1 MNDLVYSLNGG
12 LVTDQNKISTISKV
26 DINSIQK
33 LIRNYKQDLE
43 CFGELGFE
51 LQKIAKTNKK
61 IYFLNEQQATLL
73 LTYMKN
79 SESVR
84 NAKKVLVFAFYQ
96 MKEKLRSLEQEQ
108 EKARFKSL
116 SDENQRLNS
125 LNHHQKIGYKSQ
137 LKQQKEKYENKIKAL
152 KYDLEN
158 KKELS
163 FKRKLSQKELLE
175 LRKILA
181 KDYNIVCFKE
191 WEMSLFAEKIGKNS
205 VFEVVLNKLEKE
217 LNYWKNYEKYEE
229 KWKKNI
235 KELKMK
241 LVDKLKKAYDY
252 KKELYKAE
260 KGSSSKEYHIE
271 NAEIFQDFIELEL
284 LQCEDIERRYFLMQ
298 IYRYGYQNIRSL
310 NSKLAFKA
318 KLDNDDI
325 NFIKILKEAN
335 ILHALNEIYTTKEVK
350 KIAKD

>member
-26 DINSIQK
+26 DINSIQR

-61 IYFLNEQQATLL
+61 IYYLNEQQATLL

-96 MKEKLRSLEQEQ
+96 MKEKLKNLEQEQ
-108 EKARFKSL
+108 EKARFKTL
-116 SDENQRLNS
+116 SDENLRLNS

-152 KYDLEN
+152 QYDLEH

-181 KDYNIVCFKE
+181 RDYGMLCFKE
-191 WEMSLFAEKIGKNS
+191 WEFEFLAEKIALESTKMTTWDA
-205 VFEVVLNKLEKE
+205 VVKKLKQN
-217 LNYWKNYEKYEE
+217 LDYWQNYEEYEE
-229 KWKKNI
+229 KWKKI
-235 KELKMK
+235 L
-241 LVDKLKKAYDY
+241 
-252 KKELYKAE
+252 
-260 KGSSSKEYHIE
+260 
-271 NAEIFQDFIELEL
+271 
-284 LQCEDIERRYFLMQ
+284 RR
-298 IYRYGYQNIRSL
+298 
-310 NSKLAFKA
+310 
-318 KLDNDDI
+318 
-325 NFIKILKEAN
+325 
-335 ILHALNEIYTTKEVK
+335 
-350 KIAKD
+350 

>member
-26 DINSIQK
+26 DINSIQR

-61 IYFLNEQQATLL
+61 IYYLNEQQATLL

-108 EKARFKSL
+108 EKARFKTL
-116 SDENQRLNS
+116 SDENLRLNS

-137 LKQQKEKYENKIKAL
+137 LAQQKEKYENKIKAL
-152 KYDLEN
+152 QYDLEK

-163 FKRKLSQKELLE
+163 FKRKLSKEELLE

-181 KDYNIVCFKE
+181 RDYGILCIKE
-191 WEMSLFAEKIGKNS
+191 WEFEFLAEKIALESTKMTTWDA
-205 VFEVVLNKLEKE
+205 VVKKLKQS
-217 LNYWKNYEKYEE
+217 LDYWQNYEEYEE
-229 KWKKNI
+229 KW
-235 KELKMK
+235 
-241 LVDKLKKAYDY
+241 
-252 KKELYKAE
+252 
-260 KGSSSKEYHIE
+260 
-271 NAEIFQDFIELEL
+271 
-284 LQCEDIERRYFLMQ
+284 R
-298 IYRYGYQNIRSL
+298 
-310 NSKLAFKA
+310 
-318 KLDNDDI
+318 
-325 NFIKILKEAN
+325 KILRR
-335 ILHALNEIYTTKEVK
+335 
-350 KIAKD
+350 

>member
-26 DINSIQK
+26 DINSIQR

-61 IYFLNEQQATLL
+61 IYYLNEQQATLL

-108 EKARFKSL
+108 EKARFKTL
-116 SDENQRLNS
+116 SDENLRLNS

-137 LKQQKEKYENKIKAL
+137 LAQQKEKYENKIKAL
-152 KYDLEN
+152 QYDLEK

-181 KDYNIVCFKE
+181 RDYGILCIKE
-191 WEMSLFAEKIGKNS
+191 WEMSLVAEKIGKDT
-205 VFEVVLNKLEKE
+205 VFEAVVKKLEKE
-217 LNYWKNYEKYEE
+217 LDYWKNYEKYEE
-229 KWKKNI
+229 KW
-235 KELKMK
+235 
-241 LVDKLKKAYDY
+241 
-252 KKELYKAE
+252 
-260 KGSSSKEYHIE
+260 
-271 NAEIFQDFIELEL
+271 
-284 LQCEDIERRYFLMQ
+284 R
-298 IYRYGYQNIRSL
+298 
-310 NSKLAFKA
+310 
-318 KLDNDDI
+318 
-325 NFIKILKEAN
+325 KILRR
-335 ILHALNEIYTTKEVK
+335 
-350 KIAKD
+350 

>member
-26 DINSIQK
+26 DINSIQR

-61 IYFLNEQQATLL
+61 IYYLNEQQATLL

-96 MKEKLRSLEQEQ
+96 MKEKLKNLEQEQ

-116 SDENQRLNS
+116 SDENLRLNS

-137 LKQQKEKYENKIKAL
+137 LAQQKEHYENKIKAL
-152 KYDLEN
+152 QYDLEH

-163 FKRKLSQKELLE
+163 FKRKLSKEELLE

-181 KDYNIVCFKE
+181 KDYDILCFKE
-191 WEMSLFAEKIGKNS
+191 WEMSLVAEKIGKDT
-205 VFEVVLNKLEKE
+205 VFEAVLNKLEKE
-217 LNYWKNYEKYEE
+217 LKYWQNYEEYEE
-229 KWKKNI
+229 KW
-235 KELKMK
+235 
-241 LVDKLKKAYDY
+241 
-252 KKELYKAE
+252 
-260 KGSSSKEYHIE
+260 
-271 NAEIFQDFIELEL
+271 
-284 LQCEDIERRYFLMQ
+284 R
-298 IYRYGYQNIRSL
+298 
-310 NSKLAFKA
+310 
-318 KLDNDDI
+318 
-325 NFIKILKEAN
+325 KILRR
-335 ILHALNEIYTTKEVK
+335 
-350 KIAKD
+350 

>member
-26 DINSIQK
+26 DINSIQR

-61 IYFLNEQQATLL
+61 IYYLNEQQATLL

-116 SDENQRLNS
+116 SDENLRLNS

-137 LKQQKEKYENKIKAL
+137 LAQQKEHYENKIKAL
-152 KYDLEN
+152 KYDLEK

-163 FKRKLSQKELLE
+163 FKRKLSKEELLE

-181 KDYNIVCFKE
+181 RDYGMICIKE
-191 WEMSLFAEKIGKNS
+191 WEFEFLAEKIALES
-205 VFEVVLNKLEKE
+205 TRMTTWDAVVKKLKQS
-217 LNYWKNYEKYEE
+217 LDYWQNYDEYEE
-229 KWKKNI
+229 KWKKI
-235 KELKMK
+235 L
-241 LVDKLKKAYDY
+241 
-252 KKELYKAE
+252 
-260 KGSSSKEYHIE
+260 
-271 NAEIFQDFIELEL
+271 
-284 LQCEDIERRYFLMQ
+284 RR
-298 IYRYGYQNIRSL
+298 
-310 NSKLAFKA
+310 
-318 KLDNDDI
+318 
-325 NFIKILKEAN
+325 
-335 ILHALNEIYTTKEVK
+335 
-350 KIAKD
+350 

>member
-26 DINSIQK
+26 DINSIQR

-61 IYFLNEQQATLL
+61 IYYLNEQQATLL

-96 MKEKLRSLEQEQ
+96 MKEKLKNLEQEQ
-108 EKARFKSL
+108 EKARFKTL
-116 SDENQRLNS
+116 SDENLRLNS

-137 LKQQKEKYENKIKAL
+137 LAQQKEKYENKIKAL
-152 KYDLEN
+152 QYDLEN

-163 FKRKLSQKELLE
+163 FKRKLSKEELLE

-181 KDYNIVCFKE
+181 RDYGILCMKE
-191 WEMSLFAEKIGKNS
+191 WEFEFLAEKIALESTKMTTWDA
-205 VFEVVLNKLEKE
+205 VVKKLKQS
-217 LNYWKNYEKYEE
+217 LDYWQNYEEYEE
-229 KWKKNI
+229 KWKKI
-235 KELKMK
+235 L
-241 LVDKLKKAYDY
+241 
-252 KKELYKAE
+252 
-260 KGSSSKEYHIE
+260 
-271 NAEIFQDFIELEL
+271 
-284 LQCEDIERRYFLMQ
+284 RR
-298 IYRYGYQNIRSL
+298 
-310 NSKLAFKA
+310 
-318 KLDNDDI
+318 
-325 NFIKILKEAN
+325 
-335 ILHALNEIYTTKEVK
+335 
-350 KIAKD
+350 

>member
-26 DINSIQK
+26 DINSIQR

-61 IYFLNEQQATLL
+61 IYYLNEQQATLL

-116 SDENQRLNS
+116 SDENLRLNS

-137 LKQQKEKYENKIKAL
+137 LAQQKEHYENKIKAL
-152 KYDLEN
+152 KYDLEH

-163 FKRKLSQKELLE
+163 FKRKLSKEELLE

-181 KDYNIVCFKE
+181 RDYGILCIKE
-191 WEMSLFAEKIGKNS
+191 WEMSLVAEKIGKDT
-205 VFEVVLNKLEKE
+205 VFKAVLNKLEKE
-217 LNYWKNYEKYEE
+217 LKYWQNYEEYEE
-229 KWKKNI
+229 KW
-235 KELKMK
+235 
-241 LVDKLKKAYDY
+241 
-252 KKELYKAE
+252 
-260 KGSSSKEYHIE
+260 
-271 NAEIFQDFIELEL
+271 
-284 LQCEDIERRYFLMQ
+284 R
-298 IYRYGYQNIRSL
+298 
-310 NSKLAFKA
+310 
-318 KLDNDDI
+318 
-325 NFIKILKEAN
+325 KILRK
-335 ILHALNEIYTTKEVK
+335 
-350 KIAKD
+350 

>member
-26 DINSIQK
+26 DINSIQR

-43 CFGELGFE
+43 SFGELGFE

-61 IYFLNEQQATLL
+61 IYYLNEQQATLL

-116 SDENQRLNS
+116 SDENLRLNS

-137 LKQQKEKYENKIKAL
+137 LAQQKEKYENKIKAL
-152 KYDLEN
+152 QYDLEN

-181 KDYNIVCFKE
+181 RDYGMICIKE
-191 WEMSLFAEKIGKNS
+191 WEFEFLAEKIALESTKMTTWDA
-205 VFEVVLNKLEKE
+205 VVKKLKQS
-217 LNYWKNYEKYEE
+217 LDYWQNYEEYEE
-229 KWKKNI
+229 KWKKI
-235 KELKMK
+235 L
-241 LVDKLKKAYDY
+241 
-252 KKELYKAE
+252 
-260 KGSSSKEYHIE
+260 
-271 NAEIFQDFIELEL
+271 
-284 LQCEDIERRYFLMQ
+284 RR
-298 IYRYGYQNIRSL
+298 
-310 NSKLAFKA
+310 
-318 KLDNDDI
+318 
-325 NFIKILKEAN
+325 
-335 ILHALNEIYTTKEVK
+335 
-350 KIAKD
+350 

>member
-137 LKQQKEKYENKIKAL
+137 LAQQKEKYENKIKAL

-163 FKRKLSQKELLE
+163 FKRKLSKEELLE

-181 KDYNIVCFKE
+181 RDYGMICIKE
-191 WEMSLFAEKIGKNS
+191 WEFEFLAEKIALESTKMTTWDA
-205 VFEVVLNKLEKE
+205 VVKKLKQS
-217 LNYWKNYEKYEE
+217 LDYWQNYEEYEE
-229 KWKKNI
+229 KW
-235 KELKMK
+235 
-241 LVDKLKKAYDY
+241 
-252 KKELYKAE
+252 
-260 KGSSSKEYHIE
+260 
-271 NAEIFQDFIELEL
+271 
-284 LQCEDIERRYFLMQ
+284 R
-298 IYRYGYQNIRSL
+298 
-310 NSKLAFKA
+310 
-318 KLDNDDI
+318 
-325 NFIKILKEAN
+325 KILRS
-335 ILHALNEIYTTKEVK
+335 
-350 KIAKD
+350 

>member
-26 DINSIQK
+26 DINSIQR

-108 EKARFKSL
+108 EKARFKTL
-116 SDENQRLNS
+116 SDENLRLNF

-152 KYDLEN
+152 QYDLEHKN
-158 KKELS
+158 ELS
-163 FKRKLSQKELLE
+163 FKRKLSKEELLE

-181 KDYNIVCFKE
+181 RDYGMICIKE
-191 WEMSLFAEKIGKNS
+191 WEMSLVAEKIGKDT
-205 VFEVVLNKLEKE
+205 VFEAVLNKLEKE
-217 LNYWKNYEKYEE
+217 LKYWQNYEEYEE
-229 KWKKNI
+229 KW
-235 KELKMK
+235 
-241 LVDKLKKAYDY
+241 
-252 KKELYKAE
+252 
-260 KGSSSKEYHIE
+260 
-271 NAEIFQDFIELEL
+271 
-284 LQCEDIERRYFLMQ
+284 R
-298 IYRYGYQNIRSL
+298 
-310 NSKLAFKA
+310 
-318 KLDNDDI
+318 
-325 NFIKILKEAN
+325 KILRKWEWN
-335 ILHALNEIYTTKEVK
+335 
-350 KIAKD
+350 

>member
-137 LKQQKEKYENKIKAL
+137 LKQQKEHYENKIKAL
-152 KYDLEN
+152 QYDLEK

-181 KDYNIVCFKE
+181 RDYGILCIKE
-191 WEMSLFAEKIGKNS
+191 WEMSLVAEKIGKDT
-205 VFEVVLNKLEKE
+205 VFEAVVKKLKQS
-217 LNYWKNYEKYEE
+217 LDYWQNYEEYEE
-229 KWKKNI
+229 KW
-235 KELKMK
+235 
-241 LVDKLKKAYDY
+241 
-252 KKELYKAE
+252 
-260 KGSSSKEYHIE
+260 
-271 NAEIFQDFIELEL
+271 
-284 LQCEDIERRYFLMQ
+284 R
-298 IYRYGYQNIRSL
+298 
-310 NSKLAFKA
+310 
-318 KLDNDDI
+318 
-325 NFIKILKEAN
+325 KILRR
-335 ILHALNEIYTTKEVK
+335 
-350 KIAKD
+350 

>member
-26 DINSIQK
+26 DINSIQR

-61 IYFLNEQQATLL
+61 IYYLNEQQATLL

-116 SDENQRLNS
+116 SDENLRLNS

-137 LKQQKEKYENKIKAL
+137 LAQQKEHYENKIKAL
-152 KYDLEN
+152 QYDLEN
-158 KKELS
+158 KNELS
-163 FKRKLSQKELLE
+163 FKRKLSKEELLE

-181 KDYNIVCFKE
+181 KDYDILCFKK
-191 WEMSLFAEKIGKNS
+191 WEMSLVAEKIGKDT
-205 VFEVVLNKLEKE
+205 VFEAVLNKLEKE
-217 LNYWKNYEKYEE
+217 LKYWQNYEEYEE
-229 KWKKNI
+229 KW
-235 KELKMK
+235 
-241 LVDKLKKAYDY
+241 
-252 KKELYKAE
+252 
-260 KGSSSKEYHIE
+260 
-271 NAEIFQDFIELEL
+271 
-284 LQCEDIERRYFLMQ
+284 R
-298 IYRYGYQNIRSL
+298 
-310 NSKLAFKA
+310 
-318 KLDNDDI
+318 
-325 NFIKILKEAN
+325 KILRR
-335 ILHALNEIYTTKEVK
+335 
-350 KIAKD
+350 